1 MSTLLQNEGITQWR
15 ILTICD
21 DKKQERKE
29 DVSSSSTKREKE
41 K

>member
-1 MSTLLQNEGITQWR
+1 MSTLLQNECITQWR

-21 DKKQERKE
+21 DKKQEKGRRKLLFH
-29 DVSSSSTKREKE
+29 KREKE